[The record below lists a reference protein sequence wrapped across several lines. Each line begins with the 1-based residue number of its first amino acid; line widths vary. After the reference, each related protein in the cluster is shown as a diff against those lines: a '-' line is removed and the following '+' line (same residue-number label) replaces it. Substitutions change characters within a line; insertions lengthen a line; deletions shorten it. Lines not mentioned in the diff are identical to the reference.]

1 METSRTT
8 FLSVVGKTIVVHTVT
23 YFLLG
28 VAAFAVFNYAA
39 LYVSPGVSGFL
50 RPTTDP
56 LVMAGPLFQPI
67 RGFLLGVVLYL
78 LRGPIFQGRRG
89 WAVLWLTLLVLGIL
103 GPYVAAPGSLEG
115 VIYTTVPLAFHL
127 KSLPEVVLQ
136 TLLFSVLVIYWV
148 NHPEKRWLT
157 WILVVVFAL
166 VILFP
171 ALGVLVRR

>member
-1 METSRTT
+1 MKADHVT
-8 FLSVVGKTIVVHTVT
+8 FISVVAKTIVVHTVT

-28 VAAFAVFNYAA
+28 VLAFAAFNYAA

-78 LRGPIFQGRRG
+78 LRGPFFEGRKG

-136 TLLFSVLVIYWV
+136 TLLFSVVVIYWV
-148 NHPEKRWLT
+148 DHPEKRWLS
-157 WILVVVFAL
+157 WSLAVVFGL
-166 VILFP
+166 VILLP